1 MPGLLS
7 KLARFASSPQGKR
20 AMRKAQAYASSPEG
34 KAKIAQ
40 VREKAASRGKGGTGP
55 GRKGLR

>member
-1 MPGLLS
+1 MPGLMS
-7 KLARFASSPQGKR
+7 KLTRFARSPQGKR

-40 VREKAASRGKGGTGP
+40 ARERFAA
-55 GRKGLR
+55 RKGSTGRRGRLG